1 MDLTTAPAAGAE
13 GLRTGSERNDLLSPG
28 RNCWRIERAVRLA
41 VIVDAARYFAA
52 AKAAIRQA
60 RRSVML
66 IGWQFDLRIR
76 LEPDRERSDVPD
88 ELGPFLKWVAA
99 ERPVCASMSC
109 NGTPPWSRRW
119 RVRSCRCCGWSSCG
133 ITASTSGSTA
143 TIPGARVIIR
153 RSR

>member
-28 RNCWRIERAVRLA
+28 RNCWRIERAARLA

-66 IGWQFDLRIR
+66 IGWQFDLRT
-76 LEPDRERSDVPD
+76 
-88 ELGPFLKWVAA
+88 G
-99 ERPVCASMSC
+99 
-109 NGTPPWSRRW
+109 
-119 RVRSCRCCGWSSCG
+119 SSL
-133 ITASTSGSTA
+133 TASGRTCPTSSA
-143 TIPGARVIIR
+143 H
-153 RSR
+153 S